1 MRNQYKKLFND
12 SLIFAI
18 GSFGSKLI
26 TFFLVGFYTYY
37 LTKSEYGTADLLLNT
52 INLALPIVS
61 LSVSEG
67 VLRFVLDSKSQQEK
81 VDWLRTAL
89 GTNVMGL
96 GGLALLLGGLRLFGL
111 WVDLSSGVGL
121 LSFCLLTIQSFQLI
135 LMQYIKAVGKLK
147 TYAANGILL
156 SLLTLLFN
164 LLLFQR
170 LKNMIVAYFL
180 SLVLANLLSLGFLA
194 VNISWRALL
203 TRRKTVNSEQR
214 KQLIAYSLPLIPNSA
229 MWWILTTSSRFI
241 MTFFLGVASNGMYAA
256 ASKIPNLLSVI
267 GTIFLQAWQLSAV
280 EQYHKK
286 EAAAFYQKVFNHY
299 STLLLLFSG
308 LILLFLDPLASVLL
322 SKEFYFAKS
331 YIPLLLVSNF
341 FSCISGFFG
350 TTYIVVKKTRGI
362 LTTSLLGA
370 AVNVL
375 ASLLLIPL
383 IGINGASLASG
394 GGFFLIFYLRKRQTD
409 RFMKQRLSTK
419 AMWLQVALLI
429 GQIVLNQ
436 SGVLSGGGLFF
447 SQGLLLVLIIFIDL
461 FHGGISKKGVH
472 K

>member
-81 VDWLRTAL
+81 LDWLRTAL

-111 WVDLSSGVGL
+111 RVDLSSGVGL

-135 LMQYIKAVGKLK
+135 LMQYIKAIGKLK

-156 SLLTLLFN
+156 SLFTLLFN
-164 LLLFQR
+164 LLLFR
-170 LKNMIVAYFL
+170 RMENMIVAYFL
-180 SLVLANLLSLGFLA
+180 SLVVANLFSLVFLA

-241 MTFFLGVASNGMYAA
+241 MTFFLVWQVTGCMRRLVRFRTYC
-256 ASKIPNLLSVI
+256 PLSERSFYRRGSCRRLNSI
-267 GTIFLQAWQLSAV
+267 TKKRRRPFIKRCLTITARCCCCSP
-280 EQYHKK
+280 
-286 EAAAFYQKVFNHY
+286 
-299 STLLLLFSG
+299 
-308 LILLFLDPLASVLL
+308 D
-322 SKEFYFAKS
+322 
-331 YIPLLLVSNF
+331 
-341 FSCISGFFG
+341 
-350 TTYIVVKKTRGI
+350 
-362 LTTSLLGA
+362 
-370 AVNVL
+370 
-375 ASLLLIPL
+375 
-383 IGINGASLASG
+383 
-394 GGFFLIFYLRKRQTD
+394 
-409 RFMKQRLSTK
+409 
-419 AMWLQVALLI
+419 
-429 GQIVLNQ
+429 
-436 SGVLSGGGLFF
+436 
-447 SQGLLLVLIIFIDL
+447 
-461 FHGGISKKGVH
+461 
-472 K
+472 